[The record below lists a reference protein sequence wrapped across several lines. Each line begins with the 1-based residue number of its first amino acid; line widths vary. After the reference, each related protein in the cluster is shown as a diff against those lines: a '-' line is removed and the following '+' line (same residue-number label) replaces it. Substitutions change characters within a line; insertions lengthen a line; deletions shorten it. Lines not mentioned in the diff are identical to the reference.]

1 MIVRLALAGVL
12 AGATSFAPLQCA
24 HDPDPTLRREDTAG
38 DALWALS
45 QKFEAEHDSASAKET
60 LQYLVDTYPTNRHV
74 ADAKQEI
81 AKLGGGATGGDAGG
95 T

>member
-1 MIVRLALAGVL
+1 MIFRLAMAGLV
-12 AGATSFAPLQCA
+12 AGATSIAPLQCA
-24 HDPDPTLRREDTAG
+24 HDPDPSLRREDTAG

-45 QKFEAEHDSASAKET
+45 QKFAAEHDAAAEKET

-74 ADAKQEI
+74 GDARQAI
-81 AKLGGGATGGDAGG
+81 AKLGGGATGSDAGG

>member
-1 MIVRLALAGVL
+1 MILRLAVAGLV
-12 AGATSFAPLQCA
+12 AGATSIAPLQCA

-45 QKFEAEHDSASAKET
+45 QKFEAEHDTASAKET

-74 ADAKQEI
+74 ADAKHEI
-81 AKLGGGATGGDAGG
+81 ARLGGGGDAGG

>member
-1 MIVRLALAGVL
+1 MILRLAVAGLV
-12 AGATSFAPLQCA
+12 AGAASIAPLQCA

-45 QKFEAEHDSASAKET
+45 QKFETEHDTTSAKET

-74 ADAKQEI
+74 ADAKLEI
-81 AKLGGGATGGDAGG
+81 ARLGGGGDAGG

>member
-1 MIVRLALAGVL
+1 MIVRLAVAGLV
-12 AGATSFAPLQCA
+12 ASATSIAPLQCA

-45 QKFEAEHDSASAKET
+45 QKFEAEHDSTSARET

-74 ADAKQEI
+74 PDAKQELV
-81 AKLGGGATGGDAGG
+81 KLGGGRDAGG

>member
-1 MIVRLALAGVL
+1 MIVRLAVAGLV
-12 AGATSFAPLQCA
+12 ASATSFAPLQCA

-38 DALWALS
+38 DALWALA
-45 QKFEAEHDSASAKET
+45 QKFEGEHDTASARET

-74 ADAKQEI
+74 GDAKEEL
-81 AKLGGGATGGDAGG
+81 AKLGGGAPSGDAGG